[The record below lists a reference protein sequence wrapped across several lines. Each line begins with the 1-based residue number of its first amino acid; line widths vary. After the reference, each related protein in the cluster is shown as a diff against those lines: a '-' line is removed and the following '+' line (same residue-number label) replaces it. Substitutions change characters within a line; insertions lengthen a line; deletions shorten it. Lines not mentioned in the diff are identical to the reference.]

1 MHGLQLPRPA
11 PRDSL
16 PPVPSTSSSP
26 PPPPP
31 RSGAPSSNG
40 PAAPKQPPRNFAEA
54 RSAARAIRGDRKKS
68 PFVKKGTAGKERDL
82 SDLTVEQLSTM
93 LSRNAKLLESPDT
106 FAKLPGGDTRLRS
119 QQRRIADRISELN
132 AVSQIKQDL
141 DSTHLDGVPGGPRVK
156 KEEEEDQAGTDVK
169 VEDLEE
175 GEQDEKKPERMQ
187 DVVANGRA
195 DEATSPSAKRRIAA
209 QLLARSPQSLT
220 AGMTL
225 AESIEIQQRA
235 AERERREAERKAA
248 RMQVDAKRPTK
259 TGELLRGA
267 LGVDSALSG
276 YMFAADSDDSL
287 DEADIDDYLNEGR
300 KGANGE
306 LDAEEDSQLNPL
318 RTAYMEGWTAAERE
332 G

>member
-1 MHGLQLPRPA
+1 MPN
-11 PRDSL
+11 
-16 PPVPSTSSSP
+16 SSN
-26 PPPPP
+26 P
-31 RSGAPSSNG
+31 RSSFHVSCVGLY
-40 PAAPKQPPRNFAEA
+40 RCLT
-54 RSAARAIRGDRKKS
+54 RSLFSATR
-68 PFVKKGTAGKERDL
+68 
-82 SDLTVEQLSTM
+82 
-93 LSRNAKLLESPDT
+93 DT

-209 QLLARSPQSLT
+209 QLLVRPAEQVLAVIAPLTLTVFAPRQARSPQSLT

-276 YMFAADSDDSL
+276 YMSVPSLASPWLVRDRSSQRCSAVNRFAADSDDSL